1 MKKSLLIIAVLA
13 LATGCER
20 EANAR
25 IDARFL
31 PTAAHESR
39 YVVYPVGQFDDGLSM
54 VHTRVFS
61 VSDSKTGERWLLFSG
76 ARGLAITKAEP
87 EAVGGGK

>member
-1 MKKSLLIIAVLA
+1 MKKKLLILAVLA

-20 EANAR
+20 EANVR
-25 IDARFL
+25 IDAKFL
-31 PTAAHESR
+31 PTAAQGSR
-39 YVVYPVGQFDDGLSM
+39 YAVYPIGQFDDGLSM
-54 VHTRVFS
+54 VNTRVFS

-76 ARGLAITKAEP
+76 PRGLAITKAEP